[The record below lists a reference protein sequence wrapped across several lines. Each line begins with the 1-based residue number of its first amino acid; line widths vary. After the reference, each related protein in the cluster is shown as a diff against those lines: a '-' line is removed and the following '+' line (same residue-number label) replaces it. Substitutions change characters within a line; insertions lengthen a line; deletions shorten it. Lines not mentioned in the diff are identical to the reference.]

1 MRPDSDHT
9 GLHDLA
15 IVGGTALIGGELVS
29 ANVGVVGGRIATVT
43 DRPIAAAE
51 ALDASGLTVLPGLVD
66 QHYHSWWGYGFES
79 HPVSTRAALRGGV
92 TTVVEMPLDTPLSL
106 TVSAIEAKEAQVGG
120 DYHVDHAVIGG
131 YLREAPDEMEALARA
146 GVVAYKV
153 FTGLVAPEGMYPG
166 SDGADILDAL
176 RRAAA
181 LDIPVIFHCEDAELV
196 DAETNRLRQAG
207 ANGPNAWNDARS
219 WFAEVAAVQR
229 VALLAEVTGARVVI
243 AHVPAPRS
251 IEVAEA
257 ARAHGARIWV
267 ETCPHQIC
275 LSMDEFGDDTRL
287 KWNPPTRS
295 RLEVEELWTHLAEGR
310 IHSIGSDHA
319 PLPKVPGADIWDQN
333 PGAGNVLQTMFPVV
347 ATEALRRGVPLPH
360 VVRMLTETP
369 ARLFGLYPR
378 KGTIRVGSDAD
389 FAIVA
394 IGNTKTIRAADLEF
408 HDTSQRWTPYEG
420 REVSVDVVYTVL
432 RGQVVYEH
440 GNVIGAPG
448 DGRLLARDR
457 SGQHAKQ

>member
-1 MRPDSDHT
+1 MRPPSDTADH
-9 GLHDLA
+9 HDMA
-15 IVGGTALIGGELVS
+15 IVGGTVLLGDDLVP
-29 ANVGVVGGRIATVT
+29 ANVGVVDGRIATVT
-43 DRPIAAAE
+43 DRPIAAADE
-51 ALDASGLTVLPGLVD
+51 LDATGLTVLPGLVD

-79 HPVSTRAALRGGV
+79 HPVSTRAALRGGI
-92 TTVVEMPLDTPLSL
+92 TTIIEMPLDTPLSL
-106 TVSAIEAKEAQVGG
+106 TVSALEAKESVVGG
-120 DYHVDHAVIGG
+120 EYHVDHAVIGG
-131 YLREAPDEMEALARA
+131 YLRESPDEMEALGRA
-146 GVVAYKV
+146 GVVAFKI

-176 RRAAA
+176 RRASA

-196 DAETNRLRQAG
+196 DAESSRLQQAG
-207 ANGPNAWNDARS
+207 ATGPNAWNDARS

-243 AHVPAPRS
+243 AHVPTPRS

-257 ARAHGARIWV
+257 ARSHGAKIWI

-275 LSMDEFGDDTRL
+275 LSMDDFGGDTRL

-295 RLEVEELWTHLAEGR
+295 RSEVEELWMHLAAGR

-319 PLPKVPGADIWDQN
+319 PLPKIPDGNIWEQN

-389 FAIVA
+389 FAVVA
-394 IGNTKTIRAADLEF
+394 FGETTTIHAADLEF
-408 HDTSQRWTPYEG
+408 FDQSQRWTPYEG
-420 REVSVDVVYTVL
+420 REVDAAVVYTML

-440 GNVIGAPG
+440 GRVIGSPG
-448 DGRLLARDR
+448 DGRLLTRD
-457 SGQHAKQ
+457 G

>member
-1 MRPDSDHT
+1 MRPPSNPNA
-9 GLHDLA
+9 LHDMA
-15 IVGGTALIGGELVS
+15 IVGGTVLFGDDVVP
-29 ANVGVVGGRIATVT
+29 ANVGVVDGRIATIT

-51 ALDASGLTVLPGLVD
+51 ELDAAGLTVLPGLVD

-79 HPVSTRAALRGGV
+79 HIVSTRAALRGGI
-92 TTVVEMPLDTPLSL
+92 TTIVEMPLDTPLTL
-106 TVSAIEAKEAQVGG
+106 TVGALEAKESAVGG

-131 YLREAPDEMEALARA
+131 YLREAPEEMEALARA
-146 GVVAYKV
+146 GVVAFKI

-196 DAETNRLRQAG
+196 DAETSRLREAG
-207 ANGPNAWNDARS
+207 ATGPKAWDDARS

-243 AHVPAPRS
+243 AHVPTPRS
-251 IEVAEA
+251 IDVAQT
-257 ARAHGARIWV
+257 ARSHGARIWI

-275 LSMDEFGDDTRL
+275 LSMDDFRGDTRL

-295 RLEVEELWTHLAEGR
+295 RSQVEELWKHLSAGR

-319 PLPKVPGADIWDQN
+319 PLPKIAGGDIWEQN

-347 ATEALRRGVPLPH
+347 ATEASRRGISLAH
-360 VVRMLTETP
+360 VVRMLSETP

-378 KGTIRVGSDAD
+378 KGTIHIGSDAD

-394 IGNTKTIRAADLEF
+394 LGGTSTIHAEDLEF
-408 HDTSQRWTPYEG
+408 FDPTQRWTPYEG
-420 REVSVDVVYTVL
+420 REVSAEVVYTVL

-440 GNVIGAPG
+440 GNVTGSPG
-448 DGRLLARDR
+448 DGRRIARNPLT
-457 SGQHAKQ
+457 QHAQQ